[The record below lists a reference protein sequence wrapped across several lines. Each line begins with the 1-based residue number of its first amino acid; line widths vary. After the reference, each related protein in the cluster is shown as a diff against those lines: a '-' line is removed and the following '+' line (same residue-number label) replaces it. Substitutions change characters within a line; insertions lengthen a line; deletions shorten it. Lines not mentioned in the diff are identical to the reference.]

1 MLKTY
6 FKAHSLQLRTQKALT
21 ELILN
26 DRRQVDVARELG
38 FSKQRINN
46 MLRSYYDFV
55 EKKRASK
62 KRG

>member
-6 FKAHSLQLRTQKALT
+6 LKKHSLHARTKKALT

-26 DRRQVDVARELG
+26 SRRQVDVARELG

-55 EKKRASK
+55 EQKRASRQ
-62 KRG
+62 RG